1 MFVSVD
7 FGLDS
12 RSSYV
17 IDFIKYHD
25 NRQSTREIGKLSRT
39 SGSPVTHRQKWQV
52 PLDALGGQSDAPLPI
67 GNKLATRRHPRSL
80 FGKPSRRRVDSLGFR
95 ACS

>member
-1 MFVSVD
+1 MFASVD

-12 RSSYV
+12 RSSCV

-25 NRQSTREIGKLSRT
+25 NRQSTREIGKLSLT
-39 SGSPVTHRQKWQV
+39 SGSPVTRRQKWQG
-52 PLDALGGQSDAPLPI
+52 PPGALGGQSGAPLPI
-67 GNKLATRRHPRSL
+67 GNKLATPRHQRSL
-80 FGKPSRRRVDSLGFR
+80 FGKPSRGRVDSLGFR